1 MLIFVG
7 VFMTG
12 GMMINYGNYALAY
25 ESNYFDGLL
34 ANNYDFRKFYRMK
47 YLNSLMI
54 CGICYILTI
63 PYVLFGFKILIINT
77 VTFLYNIGI
86 LSFIMLFMATFNK
99 RRMDLSKG
107 AAFNYQGL
115 GASNWL
121 AMIPAFLLPVI
132 IYLPFSIAGAPYT
145 GLIFIGVLGLIG
157 LIFHKYFLKL
167 IHSQFVSRKYSISE
181 GFREK

>member
-1 MLIFVG
+1 M
-7 VFMTG
+7 
-12 GMMINYGNYALAY
+12 
-25 ESNYFDGLL
+25 
-34 ANNYDFRKFYRMK
+34 
-47 YLNSLMI
+47 NSLLI
-54 CGICYILTI
+54 CGICYVLTI
-63 PYVLFGFKILIINT
+63 PYVFFGTKILIINT

-86 LSFIMLFMATFNK
+86 LSFILLYMATYNK

-121 AMIPAFLLPVI
+121 AMLPAFLLPVF
-132 IYLPFSIAGAPYT
+132 IYLPFSFAGVPYT

-157 LIFHKYFLKL
+157 LIFHRYLLK
-167 IHSQFVSRKYSISE
+167 IIYNQFMGRKYIIAE